1 MVTKRHYNKGKM
13 TKRKNSSHKNSSSKR
28 KVSRHHKTKKHHKA
42 KRHHKK
48 SFKGGFGPGA
58 CPVGFPW
65 KGDNIGSWPGV
76 AGVPG
81 QSNYLELSKVGIPA
95 GPFDPPLSSRLMNGG
110 GLIPQD
116 LVNFGRSIMGS
127 IQNTYYGTQ
136 GLERPDSTYPLPTT
150 QPEINKDVQYL
161 RSTSPDIKQIHL
173 DAGKKVASM

>member
-1 MVTKRHYNKGKM
+1 MPTKRHYKKKK
-13 TKRKNSSHKNSSSKR
+13 TQKRR
-28 KVSRHHKTKKHHKA
+28 AVHKTKKHHN
-42 KRHHKK
+42 KRKHHKRTY
-48 SFKGGFGPGA
+48 KGGFGPGA

-65 KGDNIGSWPGV
+65 QAGNIGSWPGA

-81 QSNYLELSKVGIPA
+81 QSNYLELSKVGVPA

-136 GLERPDSTYPLPTT
+136 GLETPDSVHPLPTT
-150 QPEINKDVQYL
+150 QPTINKDVQYL
-161 RSTSPDIKQIHL
+161 RSTPADIKQIHS
-173 DAGKKVASM
+173 DSGMKVAAL